1 MKNTTGVASA
11 LAVLLTAGAA
21 FMACGGEEKSD
32 PTPGK
37 GTGTDNAT
45 GSAGSLKLLF
55 APMYSAFEPSHT
67 YQLPVIV
74 DGLTGATFS
83 ASDPSKVDVANTP
96 TGALLTM
103 KAPGKVTITA
113 KLGAE
118 VGTSELTISETTAAD
133 WERGNARYNTM
144 VDALPTPDG
153 GTVTIANFFTTRDAK
168 GACTTCHSET
178 AKLLKIQH
186 TPQQTGGY
194 SDEQLITIFTMGNK
208 PDGSRQRTNLPEFF
222 WGMGHRWEIDEADKK
237 GIVTYLRALPPKT
250 QGEFDYGI
258 RRTADGGFVDN
269 NGNPLRPPGGGRDGG
284 RRPPSSDAGVT
295 APPVVDSGSTTA
307 PTDSGSTTT
316 APTDAG
322 APTVEA
328 DAGV

>member
-1 MKNTTGVASA
+1 MKNSTRVASV
-11 LAVLLTAGAA
+11 LAVLLTTGAA
-21 FMACGGEEKSD
+21 FMACGGEDKGD
-32 PTPGK
+32 TPGT

-45 GSAGSLKLLF
+45 GATGSLKLLF
-55 APMYSAFEPSHT
+55 SPMYSAFEPSHT
-67 YQLPVIV
+67 YKLPVII
-74 DGLTGATFS
+74 DGVTGATFS
-83 ASDPSKVDVANTP
+83 ASDPSKVDVENTA
-96 TGALLTM
+96 TGATLTM
-103 KAPGKVTITA
+103 KAPGQVTITA
-113 KLGAE
+113 KLGNE
-118 VGTSELTISETTAAD
+118 TGTSSLTISETTAAD

-153 GTVTIANFFTTRDAK
+153 GTVTIANFFTMREAK

-194 SDEQLITIFTMGNK
+194 SDQELITIFTMGMK
-208 PDGSRQRTNLPEFF
+208 PGGARQRTALPEYF
-222 WGMGHRWEIDEADKK
+222 WGMGHQWTVDEADKK
-237 GIVTYLRALPPKT
+237 GLVTYLRALPPKT

-258 RRTADGGFVDN
+258 RRTPDGGFVDN

-284 RRPPSSDAGVT
+284 RRPGPSDAGT
-295 APPVVDSGSTTA
+295 TGAPVVDSGATA
-307 PTDSGSTTT
+307 

-322 APTVEA
+322 APTNTTPTDTGTPTVDT